1 MTAPVVANG
10 GVLRNASCAGGPGMT
25 VSDGLG
31 VVTAPP
37 LIVAVITVALPA
49 RRPSNVAVYTP
60 LPESAVAPTVPV
72 LAPPEKPNATA
83 SPPVATLFP
92 AASLPRSFS
101 VTLAPDATVSFEIVM
116 TDPAGELAPGVTAP
130 GGEAA
135 RGERAIVGS
144 GLVTGDP
151 LTVPPMAA
159 AVPGRKPVNT
169 AV

>member
-1 MTAPVVANG
+1 MTEPVVANG

-72 LAPPEKPNATA
+72 LAPPEKPNATE

-101 VTLAPDATVSFEIVM
+101 VTLAPD
-116 TDPAGELAPGVTAP
+116 PAGEIAPGET
-130 GGEAA
+130 
-135 RGERAIVGS
+135 AIVGS

-151 LTVPPMAA
+151 LIVAPMVV
-159 AVPGRKPVNT
+159 AVPASRPVNT

>member
-10 GVLRNASCAGGPGMT
+10 GVLRNASCAGAPGMT

-116 TDPAGELAPGVTAP
+116 TDPAGEIAPGET
-130 GGEAA
+130 
-135 RGERAIVGS
+135 AIVGN
-144 GLVTGDP
+144 GLVTADP
-151 LTVPPMAA
+151 LIVAPIVV
-159 AVPGRKPVNT
+159 AVPASRPVDT
-169 AV
+169 AGETPLPRAA

>member
-1 MTAPVVANG
+1 MTEPVVANG

-49 RRPSNVAVYTP
+49 RRPSKVAGYTP

-116 TDPAGELAPGVTAP
+116 TDPAGETATR
-130 GGEAA
+130 AA
-135 RGERAIVGS
+135 AIVGS
-144 GLVTGDP
+144 GLGTGEP
-151 LTVPPMAA
+151 LIVAPMVV
-159 AVPGRKPVNT
+159 AVRATKPVNT

>member
-10 GVLRNASCAGGPGMT
+10 GVLRNASCAGAPGMT

-37 LIVAVITVALPA
+37 LIVAVITVALQA
-49 RRPSNVAVYTP
+49 RRPSNVAGYTP
-60 LPESAVAPTVPV
+60 LAESAVAPAVPV
-72 LAPPEKPNATA
+72 LAPPEKPNATE

-116 TDPAGELAPGVTAP
+116 TDPGGEIAPGET
-130 GGEAA
+130 
-135 RGERAIVGS
+135 AIVGS
-144 GLVTGDP
+144 GSVPGDP
-151 LTVPPMAA
+151 LMVAPMVG
-159 AVPGRKPVNT
+159 AVPASKPVT
-169 AV
+169 SAV